1 MGGSY
6 WAHSFIV
13 LAAAAPSTCKIF
25 KCQFSGVQRIS
36 RFAGR
41 FTFKVRGTALL
52 FILLQRHKK
61 LWGVVKPL
69 ESLQPYA
76 NPEVAILWYCFDDT
90 KILYEF
96 LHGMLADSSLGKRLK
111 ELQPLVIEL

>member
-41 FTFKVRGTALL
+41 FTFKVRGTGKLRSNFRPLL
-52 FILLQRHKK
+52 LTLLSNLSPFSFNCR
-61 LWGVVKPL
+61 LDV
-69 ESLQPYA
+69 Y
-76 NPEVAILWYCFDDT
+76 Y
-90 KILYEF
+90 
-96 LHGMLADSSLGKRLK
+96 SS
-111 ELQPLVIEL
+111 QLVDK

>member
-41 FTFKVRGTALL
+41 FTFKVRGTDWMCI
-52 FILLQRHKK
+52 ILHSWLIIIQD
-61 LWGVVKPL
+61 
-69 ESLQPYA
+69 E
-76 NPEVAILWYCFDDT
+76 WYCFDDT

>member
-41 FTFKVRGTALL
+41 FTFKVRGTGKLRSNFHPLL
-52 FILLQRHKK
+52 LTLLSNLSPFSFNCR
-61 LWGVVKPL
+61 LDA
-69 ESLQPYA
+69 Y
-76 NPEVAILWYCFDDT
+76 Y
-90 KILYEF
+90 
-96 LHGMLADSSLGKRLK
+96 SS
-111 ELQPLVIEL
+111 QLVDK